1 MIKNKKATGKK
12 KVHAKPASASKKGA
26 RAGLKKSASAKRVTG
41 KKKTAQP
48 GSRKNAHT
56 KKNVAKKKTAR
67 AGIKKGARKNVQ
79 KVVKKNKSKK
89 PVQKKVKKALPAA
102 KKVKG
107 ATKSAVPK
115 KKPEQTK
122 STKVIH
128 SVPVVPKL
136 KKRTPKQIFQNMVK
150 TKKSELKAL
159 IDKLVKTGEK
169 ARYITFEQLNTT
181 LPEDVTTSQQL
192 EAIIVL
198 LEEKKIEVTSSENTR
213 RTVLLAKEMAVRR
226 KRDSQMQ
233 AGKEGVE
240 DYATGVK
247 MDDPVRTYLRQMGQ
261 IPLLT
266 REQEISIAKKIEE
279 AEARFCQAVYE
290 LKTSRCEVLN
300 VANQIIND
308 EISLESSIDEDWEQK
323 ALTKRKLKELTRR
336 LRASR
341 KDANVVDLLMEFTLG
356 MDIVQTILN
365 NIKDRYLVYREQE
378 SALKSLKERM
388 KKTATR
394 EMRDQARELKQS
406 LKLLKEEM
414 VETPDQVME
423 RLKLIVKRERELSRA
438 KKHLVAANLRLV
450 VSIAK
455 KYTNRGL
462 SFLDLIQEGNIG
474 LMKAVDKFEYKR
486 GYKFSTYATWWI
498 RQAITRS
505 IADQARTIRI
515 PVHMIETINKF
526 YRASR
531 HIVQETGREPTPEE
545 VAKVMHMPV
554 EKVKGILKIAQEPIS
569 LQTPIG
575 DDGDTSFGDF
585 IEDKSAVSPANAT
598 AYSLLKEQMDDVLDT
613 LTERE
618 EKVLRLRFG
627 IGDGYPRT
635 LEEVGQIFNV
645 TRERVRQIEAKALRK
660 LRHPTRSR
668 KLSSFLDL
676 RLQ

>member
-1 MIKNKKATGKK
+1 MKKVAKKKAASSKPAKKTAAQKTVKAVKKKATKK
-12 KVHAKPASASKKGA
+12 KTAAKKETVKKTA
-26 RAGLKKSASAKRVTG
+26 KKTVTKKKSASTKEVD
-41 KKKTAQP
+41 KKST
-48 GSRKNAHT
+48 
-56 KKNVAKKKTAR
+56 
-67 AGIKKGARKNVQ
+67 
-79 KVVKKNKSKK
+79 
-89 PVQKKVKKALPAA
+89 VKKAAVKEEPA
-102 KKVKG
+102 KRGRQKNVVEEKPF
-107 ATKSAVPK
+107 VP
-115 KKPEQTK
+115 T
-122 STKVIH
+122 
-128 SVPVVPKL
+128 L
-136 KKRTPKQIFQNMVK
+136 KKRTVK
-150 TKKSELKAL
+150 EILKKMTVTKKSDIKAL
-159 IDKLVKTGEK
+159 IAKLVKMGEK
-169 ARYITFEQLNTT
+169 AKFITFKQLNTL
-181 LPEDVTTSQQL
+181 LPEDVSQSNKL
-192 EAIIVL
+192 EEIIVL

-213 RTVLLAKEMAVRR
+213 RTVLLAKEMAARR
-226 KRDSQMQ
+226 KRDSQLSV
-233 AGKEGVE
+233 GKEGIE
-240 DYATGVK
+240 DYTAGVK

-279 AEARFCQAVYE
+279 AEDRFCQAVYE
-290 LKTSRCEVLN
+290 LKTSRTEVLI
-300 VANQIIND
+300 VANQVIND
-308 EISLESSIDEDWEQK
+308 EISLESTIDEDWEQK
-323 ALTKRKLKELTRR
+323 AITKRKLKELTRR

-356 MDIVQTILN
+356 MDIVHTILS
-365 NIKDRYLVYREQE
+365 NIKNCYKKFRDLEYELEGIKRRIKKESTKELRERSRTIKDQ
-378 SALKSLKERM
+378 LKK
-388 KKTATR
+388 
-394 EMRDQARELKQS
+394 
-406 LKLLKEEM
+406 LKEEL
-414 VETPDQVME
+414 VESPDKVME
-423 RLKLIVKRERELSRA
+423 RLKLIVKRERELSKA

-598 AYSLLKEQMDDVLDT
+598 AYSLLKEQMDDVLET

-668 KLSSFLDL
+668 KLCSFLDL